1 MEPRKHLTAGL
12 ALSGDLAKETRPWVE
27 IHTRFPWQLL
37 EWKPDT

>member
-1 MEPRKHLTAGL
+1 MGPRKRLTAGL
-12 ALSGDLAKETRPWVE
+12 ALSRHLAKEIRPWVE